1 LFFFS
6 VYIKRFINI
15 KFGLAGAFVMGGI
28 VFFINLEHG
37 WILSTT
43 AGLKQW
49 IYTFFFGGIIIKLL
63 ERLLSKFGNKFVSIS
78 FSVII
83 VSLVTILLIFF
94 VHSLKGTPEP
104 FLSTIPTILMAPPG
118 FLFLALKFKRNQNK
132 N

>member
-1 LFFFS
+1 MNFFS
-6 VYIKRFINI
+6 VHIKRFINI
-15 KFGLAGAFVMGGI
+15 KFGLVGAFIMGGI

-37 WILSTT
+37 WMLSTT

-63 ERLLSKFGNKFVSIS
+63 EQLLSKFGNKFVSIL
-78 FSVII
+78 FSVIV
-83 VSLVTILLIFF
+83 VSIVTILLIFF
-94 VHSLKGTPEP
+94 VHNLKGTPEP

-118 FLFLALKFKRNQNK
+118 YLVLALKFKNNQNI

>member
-1 LFFFS
+1 
-6 VYIKRFINI
+6 
-15 KFGLAGAFVMGGI
+15 MGGI

-37 WILSTT
+37 WMLSTT

-63 ERLLSKFGNKFVSIS
+63 EQLLSKFGNKFVSIL
-78 FSVII
+78 FSVIV
-83 VSLVTILLIFF
+83 VSIVTILLIFF
-94 VHSLKGTPEP
+94 VHNLKGTPEP

-118 FLFLALKFKRNQNK
+118 YLVLALKFKNNQNI